1 MVGGKKMANSKK
13 RPRTKKPYVKRG
25 EDNVDDIKTA
35 SADTKTEGCNDPS
48 WYVPAGIDPSL
59 VGSISFNNPVG
70 YPLTDGNTYLKT
82 PGIMCITYKPS
93 VGYSAYGHSAVNMAA
108 RNLYSFVRHA
118 NSGHTNY
125 EAPDLMMY
133 CLAVG
138 QAYAYHAEMCRVY
151 GILNTASAVNR
162 YMPKAEITALGYNY
176 DDLMAHMPDLLWFI
190 NQYAVKLGTFG
201 VPANMNVIKRWTFM
215 NANVY
220 TDTSNMKS
228 QFYVYKP
235 KAWYKIAETAST
247 TGTSLQPLEIET
259 ENATFQTLCDR
270 ANQILTPL
278 LTGEEFG
285 IMSGDILKAYGAE
298 GILHL
303 AALSADY
310 SVLPVYSPE
319 VLQQIH
325 NVKFASAS
333 YKLTAIT
340 QDATGV
346 ILNEQK
352 IASQTVG
359 QALGADAII
368 DSFLDA
374 PKPEDVIV
382 MTRMTIHNSG
392 NTFPVALQSG
402 TEIPC
407 ACEIWYYDGDTTAT
421 NLAHVTMSGYIR
433 IGNLKDGVDEAAIKA
448 ACDRI
453 ALVAAFDYAPA
464 IRLLYNLPSGT
475 TDGSRAQWTTNNS
488 IVIEGK
494 HLDRI
499 HETAVLAELSV
510 PSVAM
515 VK

>member
-1 MVGGKKMANSKK
+1 MVGGIKMANSKK
-13 RPRTKKPYVKRG
+13 RSRAKKPNTKRS
-25 EDNVDDIKTA
+25 EANVDDITTS

-48 WYVPAGIDPSL
+48 WYVPAGIDPAL

-82 PGIMCITYKPS
+82 PGIMTITYKPS
-93 VGYSAYGHSAVNMAA
+93 VGYSQYGHSAVNMAA

-118 NSGHTNY
+118 NAGHTNY
-125 EAPDLMMY
+125 DAPDLMMY

-151 GILNTASAVNR
+151 GILNTASSVNR
-162 YMPKAEITALGYNY
+162 YMPKAEITALGYDY

-220 TDTSNMKS
+220 TDSSNMKS
-228 QFYVYKP
+228 QFYIYKP
-235 KAWYKIAETAST
+235 MAWYMIDETTSQY
-247 TGTSLQPLEIET
+247 GTSLQPLEVSGT
-259 ENATFQTLCDR
+259 ANFATLCDR
-270 ANQILTPL
+270 ANQIISRL
-278 LTGEEFG
+278 LTGEDFG

-298 GILHL
+298 GILHV
-303 AALSADY
+303 AALTADY
-310 SVLPVYSPE
+310 SVLPVYNPE
-319 VLQQIH
+319 VLQQMH
-325 NVKFASAS
+325 NTKFASAS
-333 YKLTAIT
+333 YTLNPIT
-340 QDATGV
+340 QDANGV
-346 ILNEQK
+346 IHNEQK

-359 QALGADAII
+359 QALGEDAII

-374 PKPEDVIV
+374 PRPEDVIV
-382 MTRMTIHNSG
+382 MTRMTIHNNG
-392 NTFPVALQSG
+392 NTFPVMLQSG

-407 ACEIWYYDGDTTAT
+407 ACEVWYFDGDTGAT
-421 NLAHVTMSGYIR
+421 DLAHVTMSGYVR
-433 IGNLKDGVDEAAIKA
+433 IGNLKTGVDEAAIKA

-453 ALVAAFDYAPA
+453 ALISAFDYAPA
-464 IRLLYNLPSGT
+464 FRLLYTAANGN
-475 TDGSRAQWTTNNS
+475 TDGSRVQWTTNNS
-488 IVIEGK
+488 IVLEGK

>member
-1 MVGGKKMANSKK
+1 MANSKK
-13 RPRTKKPYVKRG
+13 RVRTKKPYKRG

-48 WYVPAGIDPSL
+48 WYVPAGIDPAL

-82 PGIMCITYKPS
+82 PGVMTIAYKPS
-93 VGYSAYGHSAVNMAA
+93 VGYSEYGHSAVNMAA

-118 NSGHTNY
+118 NAGHTNY
-125 EAPDLMMY
+125 DAPDLMMY

-151 GILNTASAVNR
+151 GILNTASSVNR

-201 VPANMNVIKRWTFM
+201 VPANMNVIKRWSFM
-215 NANVY
+215 NSNVY

-235 KAWYKIAETAST
+235 VGWYRIDETTST
-247 TGTSLQPLEIET
+247 TGTSLQPVEGIT
-259 ENATFQTLCDR
+259 SGNADFQTLCDR
-270 ANQILTPL
+270 ANQLLNPL
-278 LTGEEFG
+278 LSGEDFG

-303 AALSADY
+303 AALTADY

-319 VLQQIH
+319 VLQQMH
-325 NVKFASAS
+325 NTKFASAS
-333 YKLTAIT
+333 YNLTAIT

-346 ILNEQK
+346 IHNEQK
-352 IASQTVG
+352 ISSQTVA
-359 QALGADAII
+359 QALGVDAII

-382 MTRMTIHNSG
+382 MTRMTIHNAG

-402 TEIPC
+402 TEVPC
-407 ACEIWYYDGDTTAT
+407 YCEIWYFDGDTTAT
-421 NLAHVTMSGYIR
+421 DLTRVTMSGYVR
-433 IGNLKDGVDEAAIKA
+433 IGNLKTGIDEAAVKA

-453 ALVAAFDYAPA
+453 ALISAFDYAPA
-464 IRLLYNLPSGT
+464 IRLLYTTTSGV
-475 TDGSRAQWTTNNS
+475 TDGSRVQWTTNNS
-488 IVIEGK
+488 ITIEGK